1 MTTEPMGQSGLMP
14 LTAPHGERELGPQ
27 AIRVRLKINFPA
39 FTLDLDLTLPGTGV
53 TALFGPSG
61 SGKTTCLRAIAG
73 LEHAVALRSAVRRNL
88 VTLNGEA
95 WQDDAQGIFV
105 PTHLR
110 ALGYVF
116 QEASLFR
123 HLSVAQNLAFGQKR
137 LARAA
142 GAPQKASLEQ
152 AIGQAVELLGIGH
165 LLGRQPHT
173 LSGGERQRV
182 AIARALATRP
192 RLLLMDEPLA
202 ALDVK
207 RKAEVLPYLEKLHR
221 ELHIPILYVSHAID
235 EVARLA
241 DHLVLLDEGKLVAS
255 GPTADV
261 LTRLDLPLAHGD
273 AAGAVISATV
283 VSHDPAYHLTLVR
296 FAGGDFTLPQQVIGV
311 GGTVRVR
318 VQARDVS
325 LTLQRQTGTS
335 IQNILPVTVTAL
347 SSDSP
352 GQVMVQLDAG
362 GSALLARVTARS
374 ADALALE
381 VGKSLFAQIK
391 GVAILG

>member
-1 MTTEPMGQSGLMP
+1 MTAP
-14 LTAPHGERELGPQ
+14 LTLAPSIEETERGRHG
-27 AIRVRLKINFPA
+27 IRVRLQVHFPA
-39 FTLDLDLTLPGTGV
+39 FALDVDLTLPGTGV

-73 LEHAVALRSAVRRNL
+73 LEHAVARHNL
-88 VTLNGEA
+88 VSINGDT

-105 PTHLR
+105 ATHLR

-116 QEASLFR
+116 QEASLFS

-137 LARAA
+137 VARVANA
-142 GAPQKASLEQ
+142 QQKAALAQ
-152 AIGQAVELLGIGH
+152 AIKQAVELLGIGH

-202 ALDVK
+202 ALDAR
-207 RKAEVLPYLEKLHR
+207 RKAEVLPYLEKLHN
-221 ELHIPILYVSHAID
+221 ELNIPILYVSHAMD

-241 DHLVLLDEGKLVAS
+241 DHLVLLEEGKVVAS
-255 GPTADV
+255 GPTVDV
-261 LTRLDLPLAHGD
+261 MTRLDLPLAHGD
-273 AAGAVISATV
+273 AAGAVIIAKV
-283 VSHDPAYHLTLVR
+283 VSHDPGYHLTLVR
-296 FAGGDFTLPQQVIGV
+296 FAGGDFTVPQQAAGV
-311 GGTVRVR
+311 GQTLRIR

-325 LTLQRQTGTS
+325 LTLHRQTDTS

-347 SSDSP
+347 SGDSP

-374 ADALALE
+374 VDALALT
-381 VGKSLFAQIK
+381 VGKQLFAQVK

>member
-1 MTTEPMGQSGLMP
+1 MTGSGL
-14 LTAPHGERELGPQ
+14 Q
-27 AIRVRLKINFPA
+27 VRLNINFPA
-39 FTLDLDLTLPGTGV
+39 FALDVDLTLPGTGV

-73 LEHAVALRSAVRRNL
+73 LEHAVALRSAARRNL
-88 VTLNGEA
+88 VIINGET
-95 WQDDAQGIFV
+95 WQDDAQGIFAS
-105 PTHLR
+105 THLR

-116 QEASLFR
+116 QEASLFG
-123 HLSVAQNLAFGQKR
+123 HLSVAQNLAYGQKR
-137 LARAA
+137 VSRTAGTQPYGSSEGAVNVPVRMTHEAA
-142 GAPQKASLEQ
+142 MA
-152 AIGQAVELLGIGH
+152 QAVGMLGIGH
-165 LLGRQPHT
+165 LLARQPHT

-202 ALDVK
+202 ALDSK
-207 RKAEVLPYLEKLHR
+207 RKAEVLPYLEKLHH
-221 ELHIPILYVSHAID
+221 ELNIPILYVSHAMD

-241 DHLVLLDEGKLVAS
+241 DHLVLLEDGKLVAS

-261 LTRLDLPLAHGD
+261 MTRLDLPLAHGD
-273 AAGAVISATV
+273 AAGAVITATV

-296 FAGGDFTLPQQVIGV
+296 FAGGDFTVPQQAIGI
-311 GGTVRVR
+311 GGTLRIR

-325 LTLQRQTGTS
+325 LTLERQTGTS
-335 IQNILPVTVTAL
+335 IQNILPVTIAAL
-347 SSDSP
+347 SMDSP

-362 GSALLARVTARS
+362 GSALLARLTARS
-374 ADALALE
+374 VDALKLE
-381 VGKSLFAQIK
+381 VGKRVFAQVK

>member
-1 MTTEPMGQSGLMP
+1 M
-14 LTAPHGERELGPQ
+14 TAPLILALSREEREPSPQ
-27 AIRVRLKINFPA
+27 GITVRLKINFPA
-39 FTLDLDLTLPGTGV
+39 FALDVDLTLPGTGV

-73 LEHAVALRSAVRRNL
+73 LEHAVALRSAARRNL
-88 VTLNGEA
+88 VIINGET
-95 WQDDAQGIFV
+95 WQDDSQGIFV
-105 PTHLR
+105 ATHQR

-116 QEASLFR
+116 QEASLFA
-123 HLSVAQNLAFGQKR
+123 HLSVAKNIAFGQKR
-137 LARAA
+137 AAPAA
-142 GAPQKASLEQ
+142 GAQQKASLTQ
-152 AIGQAVELLGIGH
+152 ATDQAVELLGIGH
-165 LLGRQPHT
+165 LLARQPHT

-192 RLLLMDEPLA
+192 QLLLMDEPLA
-202 ALDVK
+202 ALDAK

-221 ELHIPILYVSHAID
+221 ELHIPILYVSHAMD

-241 DHLVLLDEGKLVAS
+241 DHLVLLEEGKVAAS
-255 GPTADV
+255 GPTAEV
-261 LTRLDLPLAHGD
+261 MTRLDLPLAHGD
-273 AAGAVISATV
+273 AAGAVISAKV
-283 VSHDPAYHLTLVR
+283 VSHDPGYHLTLVR
-296 FAGGDFTLPQQVIGV
+296 FAGGDVTVPQQATGV
-311 GGTVRVR
+311 GQTLRIR

-325 LTLQRQTGTS
+325 LTLHRQTGTS

-347 SSDSP
+347 SIDSP

-374 ADALALE
+374 VDALALE
-381 VGKSLFAQIK
+381 VGKPVFAQVK